1 MTSKSFT
8 SPSII
13 AYLVGLTSI
22 MLTLVAWHYAKQL
35 TETKEHAKLASESHA
50 LANTINRQ
58 LGNYQQILDG
68 LTGLFAASVSV
79 DRNEFHAYTRQIDA
93 IRRFPGIRRFAYC
106 GMVRA
111 EALRN
116 HITEVRAEGFPAYTV
131 TPPGSRPEYC
141 PVIYLEPFEHGK
153 PKSFGAD
160 ILADPLRREAMTQAR
175 DSGASVSTRR
185 LTLIGDAGVSSQPG
199 FVIFSPVYRN
209 GEPKQ
214 SLDER
219 RKALVGFVYASFR
232 LDELFA
238 GLMAHDRFPGLV
250 FDVYEGNS
258 LNPRSLLYSSSP
270 HVSWVEQDTVT
281 EQIKIAGRIWTL
293 KIISSGKPGN
303 ITDNVATFTLIG
315 GFSISAMLFLATFLQ
330 ARNFAQRAA
339 SEQKIR
345 ILNASLEHRVKQRT
359 AQLEAAIKEL
369 EAFSYSVSHDLRAPL
384 RSIDGFSQVLLE
396 DYESSLDGTGQDYL
410 RRVRAAAQRM
420 GMLIDDLI
428 KLSRATRASVN
439 MGPVDLSS
447 LASEIATEL
456 SNSFPGQHVDFI
468 THPGIIAEGD
478 RSLLQIVLE
487 NLLGNAWKY
496 SSKTPDP
503 RIEFGQIEE
512 SGRVVFFV
520 RDNGAGFDMRYVDK
534 LFVAFQRLHGVNAFS
549 GTGIGLATVQRIITR
564 HGGRV
569 WAESKPGE
577 GATFYF
583 TLSAP

>member
-1 MTSKSFT
+1 M
-8 SPSII
+8 I
-13 AYLVGLTSI
+13 AYLVGFASI
-22 MLTLVAWHYAKQL
+22 MLTLVAWHYAKEL
-35 TETKEHAKLASESHA
+35 AETKEHAKLASESHV
-50 LANTINRQ
+50 LADTINRQ

-68 LTGLFAASVSV
+68 LTGLFAASISV
-79 DRNEFHAYTRQIDA
+79 DRGEFHAYTKQIDA

-111 EALRN
+111 EALRD

-141 PVIYLEPFEHGK
+141 PVIYLEPFEQGK
-153 PKSFGAD
+153 LKSFGED
-160 ILADPLRREAMTQAR
+160 ILADPIRHEAMWQAR
-175 DSGASVSTRR
+175 DSGESVSTRR
-185 LTLIGDAGVSSQPG
+185 LTLLQDAGVSSKPG
-199 FVIFSPVYRN
+199 FVIFSPIYRN
-209 GEPKQ
+209 GEPKR
-214 SLDER
+214 SVAER

-238 GLMAHDRFPGLV
+238 GIMAHNRFPDLV
-250 FDVYEGNS
+250 FNVYEGDS
-258 LNPRSLLYSSSP
+258 LDVDSLVYSSAP
-270 HVSWVEQDTVT
+270 RVSWVDQDAVT
-281 EQIKIAGRIWTL
+281 DQIKIAGRVWTL
-293 KIISSGKPGN
+293 TTISTGKPAN
-303 ITDNVATFTLIG
+303 IADNVAAITLIG
-315 GFSISAMLFLATFLQ
+315 GLSISAILFWATFLQ

-339 SEQKIR
+339 SEEKIR
-345 ILNASLEHRVKQRT
+345 TLNTELEHRVEQRT
-359 AQLEAAIKEL
+359 AQLEVAVKEL

-384 RSIDGFSQVLLE
+384 RSIDGFSQVLLD
-396 DYESSLDGTGQDYL
+396 DYESSLDATGQDYL

-428 KLSRATRASVN
+428 KLSRATRASLN
-439 MGPVDLSS
+439 MGPVNLSS

-456 SNSFPGQHVDFI
+456 SSTFPGQHAEFI

-478 RSLLQIVLE
+478 RSLLRIALE

-503 RIEFGQIEE
+503 RIEFGQTEE
-512 SGRVVFFV
+512 SGRIVFFV

-534 LFVAFQRLHGVNAFS
+534 LFVAFQRLHGVNEFS
-549 GTGIGLATVQRIITR
+549 GTGIGLATVQRIIAR